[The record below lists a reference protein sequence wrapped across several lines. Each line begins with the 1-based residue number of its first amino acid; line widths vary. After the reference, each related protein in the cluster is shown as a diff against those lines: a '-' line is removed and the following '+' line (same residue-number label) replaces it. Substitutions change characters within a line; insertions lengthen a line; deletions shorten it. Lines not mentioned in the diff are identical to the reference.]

1 VTTDIYEKVSAQ
13 QVREENA
20 GIICIGCG
28 VDDPRLLQT
37 HHIFGKTNSHDTS
50 PLCLNCHFLITLN
63 QNKSSLSARSSSA
76 TKEQKLGILLVSVGS
91 LLELI
96 GKNLKNNGYGLI
108 SDE

>member
-1 VTTDIYEKVSAQ
+1 MTTDIYEKVSAQ

-20 GIICIGCG
+20 GIVCVGCG
-28 VDDPRLLQT
+28 VDEPQLLQT
-37 HHIFGKTNSHDTS
+37 HHIFGKTNSNNTS

-63 QNKSSLSARSSSA
+63 QNKSSPSARSSSA
-76 TKEQKLGILLVSVGS
+76 TEEQKLGFLLISVGS
-91 LLELI
+91 LLERI

>member
-1 VTTDIYEKVSAQ
+1 MKKSAQ
-13 QVREENA
+13 HKFGRKIPELSALDVVWMTPDYYKLT
-20 GIICIGCG
+20 IF
-28 VDDPRLLQT
+28 
-37 HHIFGKTNSHDTS
+37 FGKTNSHDTS

-63 QNKSSLSARSSSA
+63 QNKSSPSARSSSA